1 MLGNVIN
8 TVRRTGATIV
18 VGYFWLGMA
27 WFPVKPHLPGSG
39 SATGALATA
48 YRLSEALAKPGVV
61 LVGTMLAYLI
71 GIASQEL
78 LMPILRVLP
87 LPRNARTLFL
97 PGPTDESSVRFTT
110 ETTTGYAVR
119 GLLPAQLYDAG
130 FRPTYERLCAEARFL
145 WAAPVPLI
153 VLGVYLSTTLTP
165 LAAAAVPFGLVLM
178 VGGWLRFR
186 AACRMLRQ
194 GADRAASTGPERL
207 VGAAS

>member
-1 MLGNVIN
+1 MPVR
-8 TVRRTGATIV
+8 TVRRPPRAGPGTN
-18 VGYFWLGMA
+18 
-27 WFPVKPHLPGSG
+27 PHLPGSG
-39 SATGALATA
+39 SATGVLATA

-87 LPRNARTLFL
+87 RPRNARTLFL

-207 VGAAS
+207 VGVAS